1 MSILTDH
8 FLYRDRI
15 RLTWSFLWPSYTAG
29 VVLDLLKPLIAD
41 DKSTGN
47 AVAYYVVEF
56 PILLFFFTWA
66 IRRAVRLEYPRFHM
80 VVIHGRERVK
90 TRLMSYR
97 EGLSVAWLLNWR
109 AGALSLFVI
118 APIVGIFFMAFGGG
132 FLKYWP
138 LGIVGKVW
146 SAGFALLAQIVV
158 YSLIVESAF
167 LKKYSGFSLDLE
179 KGVDHAVQSV

>member
-1 MSILTDH
+1 
-8 FLYRDRI
+8 
-15 RLTWSFLWPSYTAG
+15 
-29 VVLDLLKPLIAD
+29 
-41 DKSTGN
+41 
-47 AVAYYVVEF
+47 
-56 PILLFFFTWA
+56 
-66 IRRAVRLEYPRFHM
+66 
-80 VVIHGRERVK
+80 
-90 TRLMSYR
+90 
-97 EGLSVAWLLNWR
+97 
-109 AGALSLFVI
+109 
-118 APIVGIFFMAFGGG
+118 MAFGGG